1 MTSVLGRLRPTP
13 WAQLSTPRK
22 IRRVVGIV
30 SQLGAFGMVA
40 SALTSESEVGLRAD
54 GTTRKEWR
62 AAGGSAQTDQHV
74 LGDPKVKAQR
84 DQAGE
89 QKDSTG
95 SGDTEAQGGNAAEDT
110 AKAAESAS

>member
-1 MTSVLGRLRPTP
+1 MGASSVLRHLRPTP

-30 SQLGAFGMVA
+30 SQVGAFGMVA

-54 GTTRKEWR
+54 GSTRKEHR
-62 AAGGSAQTDQHV
+62 AEQRDEQTIQ
-74 LGDPKVKAQR
+74 GDPKVKAQR

-89 QKDSTG
+89 QQDSTG
-95 SGDTEAQGGNAAEDT
+95 SGDIEAQGGNAAEDT
-110 AKAAESAS
+110 AKAAESTS